1 MSVRKN
7 TLDGLFAGIE
17 DITDAGGRVVNTVLY
32 SQQGNCSSIIE
43 TENPVPQYCADADRY
58 YAFMNVLDQ
67 ILQTLGEGHL
77 LQTGL
82 SPRHHTGD
90 GVLDREL
97 FSLL

>member
-67 ILQTLGEGHL
+67 ILQTLG
-77 LQTGL
+77 
-82 SPRHHTGD
+82 
-90 GVLDREL
+90 DRPVTTT
-97 FSLL
+97 SHRGWSS